1 MADFTPEK
9 KLAMIRENLQEIID
23 VEIIEEV
30 LKTRDLK
37 VYFG

>member
-1 MADFTPEK
+1 MADLTPEK
-9 KLAMIRENLQEIID
+9 KLALIRENLQEIID